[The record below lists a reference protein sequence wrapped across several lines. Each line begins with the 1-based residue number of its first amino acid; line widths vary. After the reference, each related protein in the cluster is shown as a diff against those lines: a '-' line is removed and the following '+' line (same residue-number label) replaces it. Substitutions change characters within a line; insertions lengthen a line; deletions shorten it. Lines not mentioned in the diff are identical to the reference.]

1 MALIKPRDVIFN
13 IRGTKALIL
22 KYIFLALLDSIA
34 IWVFGIMIAQGST
47 VPAFIMAAAVL
58 ALNFLYLTK
67 RAVPAKY
74 IVPGTITMLAFSV
87 IPIVYTV
94 YIAFTNYSNGHVYDK
109 AAAIER
115 ITSDGYTDIQDY
127 LLALARD
134 ENGDLVYLLAKQN
147 IDTGEIEQSLLG
159 RPDGISELPE
169 PLVFDE
175 ENFVL
180 VVPDGYTGI
189 PDGDPSVDLDKDF
202 FKIELDDGSYIVA
215 DSFSTAWQRKTRYAY
230 DETRNVMLDV
240 ENNITYTDNGRGS
253 FATDDKN
260 AEVSI
265 LEPGWIAPVGLSN
278 FSRIITDENIRRPFV
293 RVFIWTIVF
302 ALSTVLLT
310 FALGLALALLFNDP
324 RMRGRKVYRSLL
336 IIPYAIPSLL
346 SILVWA
352 GLLNDRFG
360 PINQTFG
367 LTIPW
372 LQDPT
377 WAKIAVLL
385 VNLWLGFPYMFLVS
399 TGALQSI
406 PSELREAAE
415 VDGATKRQTLR
426 QVIMPLLLVAVGPL
440 LVSSFAYNFNN
451 FNLIRLLTDGGPALN
466 EAEAIAGGTDIL
478 ISYTYK
484 LAFAGGKG
492 NDYGLAS
499 AISIMIFFIVGSISF
514 WSFRRSKALENMQ

>member
-1 MALIKPRDVIFN
+1 MAAPRALDAIFG
-13 IRGTKALIL
+13 IRGTKALLL
-22 KYIFLALLDSIA
+22 KYFLLAILDSVA
-34 IWVFGIMIAQGST
+34 IWIIAMLFAQGST
-47 VPAFIMAAAVL
+47 IAGLVTAVSVL
-58 ALNFLYLTK
+58 GLNILYLGN
-67 RAVPAKY
+67 RAIPAKY

-87 IPIVYTV
+87 IPIIYTV

-115 ITSDGYTDIQDY
+115 ITTDGYIDVQDY

-134 ENGDLVYLLAKQN
+134 PNGDLVYVLAKQN
-147 IDTGEIEQSLLG
+147 FDTAEIEQSFIG
-159 RPDGISELPE
+159 RPTGLEELST

-175 ENFVL
+175 ENFIL
-180 VVPDGYTGI
+180 LAPDGFEQI
-189 PDGDPSVDLDKDF
+189 ADGDSSVDPARDF
-202 FKIELDDGSYIVA
+202 FKIDLDDGTYIVA
-215 DSFSTAWQRKTRYAY
+215 DSFTTAWQRKTRYAY
-230 DETRNVMLDV
+230 DEANNVMLDV
-240 ENNITYTDNGRGS
+240 QNDITYVDNGRGS
-253 FATDDKN
+253 FETADES
-260 AEVSI
+260 AEFVK
-265 LEPGWIAPVGLSN
+265 LEPGWIAPVGMGN
-278 FSRIITDENIRRPFV
+278 FARIATDENIRTPFI
-293 RVFIWTIVF
+293 RVFIWTVVF

-377 WAKIAVLL
+377 WAKVAVLL

-406 PSELREAAE
+406 PSELKEAAE
-415 VDGATKRQTLR
+415 VDGASKRQTLR

-466 EAEAIAGGTDIL
+466 EAENIAGGTDIL

-484 LAFAGGKG
+484 LAFASGKG

>member
-1 MALIKPRDVIFN
+1 MAAVKPLDLIFS

-22 KYIFLALLDSIA
+22 KYVLLALLDAVALWSLTILL
-34 IWVFGIMIAQGST
+34 GRGST
-47 VPAFIMAAAVL
+47 TPAIVLGVAVAVL
-58 ALNFLYLTK
+58 NVLYLTK

-115 ITSDGYTDIQDY
+115 ITTDGYTDIQDY

-134 ENGDLVYLLAKQN
+134 DKGELVYLLAKQN
-147 IDTGEIEQSLLG
+147 IDTGMIEESLIG
-159 RPDGISELPE
+159 RPTGIEPLPQ

-180 VVPDGYTGI
+180 VVPNGFTAV
-189 PDGDPSVDLDKDF
+189 PDGDPSVNPDADF
-202 FKIELDDGSYIVA
+202 FKINLDDGSYIVA
-215 DSFSTAWQRKTRYAY
+215 DSYTTAWQRKTRYSY
-230 DETRNVMLDV
+230 DEGKNQILDV
-240 ENNITYTDNGRGS
+240 ENNIAYKDNGRGS
-253 FATDDKN
+253 FATDDKT
-260 AEVSI
+260 AEVAM
-265 LEPGWIAPVGLSN
+265 LEPGWIAPVGFDN
-278 FSRIITDENIRRPFV
+278 FTRVVTDDNIRGPFI
-293 RVFIWTIVF
+293 RVFIWTVIF
-302 ALSTVLLT
+302 ALMTVLMT

-324 RMRGRKVYRSLL
+324 TMRGRKIYRSLL
-336 IIPYAIPSLL
+336 VIPYAIPGLL

-352 GLLNDRFG
+352 GLLNDKFG

-367 LTIPW
+367 WTIPW

-377 WAKIAVLL
+377 WAKVAVLI
-385 VNLWLGFPYMFLVS
+385 VNLWLGFPYMFLVC
-399 TGALQSI
+399 TGALQSV
-406 PSELREAAE
+406 PNELKEAAQ

-426 QVIMPLLLVAVGPL
+426 QVVMPLLLVAVGPL
-440 LVSSFAYNFNN
+440 LVSSFAFNFNN

-466 EAEAIAGGTDIL
+466 EAESIAGGTDIL

-484 LAFAGGKG
+484 LAFASGKG

-499 AISIMIFFIVGSISF
+499 AISIAIFMIVGSISF

>member
-1 MALIKPRDVIFN
+1 MQKVKFLDAIFS

-22 KYIFLALLDSIA
+22 KYLLLALLDSVA
-34 IWVFGIMIAQGST
+34 IWSIVVLLARGST
-47 VPAFIMAAAVL
+47 TPAVIMSVAVL
-58 ALNFLYLTK
+58 GLNVLYLSN

-87 IPIVYTV
+87 IPIVYTI

-109 AAAIER
+109 PAAIER
-115 ITSDGYTDIQDY
+115 ITTDGYSDIQDY

-134 ENGDLVYLLAKQN
+134 SNDNLVYVLAKQN
-147 IDTGEIEQSLLG
+147 FDTGEIEQSFIG
-159 RPDGISELPE
+159 RPDGLEELST

-175 ENFVL
+175 ASFL
-180 VVPDGYTGI
+180 LQVPPGFTAVE
-189 PDGDPSVDLDKDF
+189 DGDATIDPDADF
-202 FKIELDDGSYIVA
+202 FKIELDDGTYIVA
-215 DSFSTAWQRKTRYAY
+215 DSFTTAWQRKTRYAY
-230 DETRNVMLDV
+230 DEERNVMLDV
-240 ENNITYTDNGRGS
+240 ENDITYVDNGRGS
-253 FATDDKN
+253 FATEDPT
-260 AEVSI
+260 AEVSL
-265 LEPGWIAPVGLSN
+265 LEPGWIAPVGVEN
-278 FSRIITDENIRRPFV
+278 FTRVVTDENIRTPFV

-377 WAKIAVLL
+377 WAKVAVLL
-385 VNLWLGFPYMFLVS
+385 VNLWLGFPYMFLIS

-406 PSELREAAE
+406 PSELKEAAE
-415 VDGATKRQTLR
+415 VDGASRRQTLA

-451 FNLIRLLTDGGPALN
+451 FNLIRLLTDGGPVLD
-466 EAEAIAGGTDIL
+466 EAESIAGGTDIL

-484 LAFAGGKG
+484 LAFASGKG

-499 AISIMIFFIVGSISF
+499 AISIVIFFIVGSISF